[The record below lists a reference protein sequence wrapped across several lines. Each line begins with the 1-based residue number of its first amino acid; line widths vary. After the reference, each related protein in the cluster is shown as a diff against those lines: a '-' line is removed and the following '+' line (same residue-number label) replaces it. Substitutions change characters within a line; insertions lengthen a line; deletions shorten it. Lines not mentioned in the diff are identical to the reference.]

1 MADKTNS
8 TNGINREKRILDF
21 ENMKD
26 HQSLIEH
33 LEVLIGRYRGLHVVP
48 LSMCEGRIVP
58 AVFLGH
64 GSRITVYTA
73 DADGE
78 SFLPS
83 QLLMRYINEYCEI
96 RQSGRRVFG
105 IDLLSFEESRSV
117 CVIPIS
123 HTTDGVA
130 YTADSVS
137 GDRRLSIELKRGD
150 SHITCAEASC
160 TGRCRGVAQS
170 VGRLCGLPPT
180 IDPGLPETSRPHFN
194 IYCGRGYETEEQGFF
209 RTYASVRE
217 LLFVAPIIV

>member
-8 TNGINREKRILDF
+8 INSEKRILDF
-21 ENMKD
+21 EYMRD
-26 HQSLIEH
+26 HQSLIAH
-33 LEVLIGRYRGLHVVP
+33 LEVLVGRYRGLHVVP
-48 LSMCEGRIVP
+48 LSMCDGMIVP
-58 AVFLGH
+58 AVVLGH

-73 DADGE
+73 DNDGG

-96 RQSGRRVFG
+96 RQNGRRIFG

-123 HTTDGVA
+123 RTPDSTT
-130 YTADSVS
+130 YTADSIC
-137 GDRRLSIELKRGD
+137 GDGRLSIELRQGD
-150 SHITCAEASC
+150 AHITCAEASC
-160 TGRCRGVAQS
+160 TGRNRGVAQS
-170 VGRLCGLPPT
+170 VGRLCGLAPI
-180 IDPGLPETSRPHFN
+180 IDRSIAETPRPHFN
-194 IYCGRGYETEEQGFF
+194 IYCGRNCETEAQGFF